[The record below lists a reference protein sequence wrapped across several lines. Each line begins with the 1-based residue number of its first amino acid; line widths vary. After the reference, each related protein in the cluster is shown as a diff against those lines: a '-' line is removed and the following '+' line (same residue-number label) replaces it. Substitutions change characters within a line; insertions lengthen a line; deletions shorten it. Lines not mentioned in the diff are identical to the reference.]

1 MNLVIDTSIA
11 LAAYFHDERYH
22 DSAKLMLAR
31 LPVFPGVVPS
41 LFWSEV
47 RNGLLV
53 AERRGRIEEG
63 SWETYLGYLRR
74 LEVAV
79 DTEQVD
85 QDVLSIASRHGLTAY
100 DAEYLET
107 AIRTN
112 AQLMTFDKK
121 LLAAARSEG
130 IAADVHGN
138 PTTG

>member
-1 MNLVIDTSIA
+1 
-11 LAAYFHDERYH
+11 
-22 DSAKLMLAR
+22 MLAR
-31 LPVFPGVVPS
+31 LPDFPGVVPS

-63 SWETYLGYLRR
+63 SWEAYLDYLRR

-85 QDVLSIASRHGLTAY
+85 QEVLSIASRHGLTAY

-107 AIRTN
+107 AIRRN
-112 AQLMTFDKK
+112 ARLMTFDKK

-130 IAADVHGN
+130 IAADIHGN
-138 PTTG
+138 PTAG